1 MTANNAL
8 SKTLRQVH
16 KDLRPFPGRFATTW
30 RIGLLSALMSFV
42 AMFYGIPESAISC
55 YLILFVMKPD
65 GVLSIIMAIAII
77 ILVTLVVGIILLLLP
92 YTLESI
98 PLRMLVLIASSFFFL
113 WLGAAS
119 KLGEV
124 GSIVALVIAF
134 IMGLIGIAPDGELA
148 TRAILYCWLMV
159 ASPMLLLIIFNLLMG
174 RWPVKIL
181 YANLAERV
189 RLAEAALRKPDRT
202 HLHAVHLAL
211 AEGQAEIMQRAIL
224 IRCLHLGRGSE
235 NIWLTTAVY
244 NSYRLLLAVYEQA
257 EKLPEISR
265 QRLIDAC
272 QSTAQSLEHRLQP
285 TPFIAATEISEN
297 EVAYSI
303 ASLTSLH
310 SEPLPSITKTRFMAD
325 DALKNPRYCHF
336 ALKTTLASVF
346 CYAAYTIMD
355 WQDIHTAMIT
365 CYVVALG
372 TAGETAHKLTLRIVG
387 CLIGAGLGIASLV
400 FVVPA
405 MSDIGQLMILVFLV
419 LALSAWVSTG
429 NERIA
434 YCGIQIGLAFLLTV
448 LHDFSPS
455 DDLAPATGRIMGILM
470 GNVVVYLIFTLIWPV
485 SIMDAVSKRIHTA
498 LKVLAA
504 LAATPPTERMQ
515 CAMQAAHI
523 EHEVASARSALKLI
537 PFEPK
542 NLRPTAAERQRLIK
556 ILSALNDTGRALF
569 ISQQNNHD
577 ERLSLIA
584 LIQSC
589 LTSIGTAS
597 STDVICSAAEAAYI
611 NSQTVTPSMNTR
623 IEYNLL
629 KLKRLLK

>member
-1 MTANNAL
+1 MIVNNAL
-8 SKTLRQVH
+8 RKTLRQIH
-16 KDLRPFPGRFATTW
+16 ADLRPFPGRLATTW

-65 GVLSIIMAIAII
+65 GVVSIIMAAAII

-98 PLRMLVLIASSFFFL
+98 QLRMLVLIASSFFFL

-134 IMGLIGIAPDGELA
+134 IMGLIGVAPDGELA
-148 TRAILYCWLMV
+148 TRAILYCWLMA

-181 YANLAERV
+181 YTALAERV
-189 RLAEAALRKPDRT
+189 RLAEAALRTPDRA
-202 HLHAVHLAL
+202 HLQAVDLAL
-211 AEGQAEIMQRAIL
+211 AEGQADIVQKATL
-224 IRCLHLGRGSE
+224 IRLLHLGRGSE

-244 NSYRLLLAVYEQA
+244 DSYRLLLAVSEQA

-265 QRLIDAC
+265 QQLADAC
-272 QSTAQSLEHRLQP
+272 HSTAQSLDNQQLPNSFITAAEMPESEIAHS
-285 TPFIAATEISEN
+285 IAA
-297 EVAYSI
+297 
-303 ASLTSLH
+303 LTLLH
-310 SEPLPSITKTRFMAD
+310 SKPLPSIDKTPFLAD
-325 DALKNPRYCHF
+325 DALKNPSYCYF
-336 ALKTTLASVF
+336 ALKTTLASII

-400 FVVPA
+400 FVIPT

-419 LALSAWVSTG
+419 LAFSAWVSTG

-434 YCGIQIGLAFLLTV
+434 YCGVQIGLAFLLTV

-470 GNVVVYLIFTLIWPV
+470 GNIVVYLIFSLIWPV
-485 SIMDAVSKRIHTA
+485 SIMDTVSKRIYAA
-498 LKVLAA
+498 LKALAS
-504 LAATPPTERMQ
+504 LAATPPTERMR
-515 CAMQAAHI
+515 CVMQTAHI
-523 EHEVASARSALKLI
+523 EQEIASARSALQLI
-537 PFEPK
+537 PFDPK
-542 NLRPTAAERQRLIK
+542 YLRPAAAERQRLIK
-556 ILSALNDTGRALF
+556 ILSALSDTGRALF
-569 ISQQNNHD
+569 ISQQNNHN
-577 ERLSLIA
+577 ERQLLRA
-584 LIQSC
+584 LIKSYQP
-589 LTSIGTAS
+589 
-597 STDVICSAAEAAYI
+597 STDTAPSPDAISSLAEAEHI
-611 NSQTVTPSMNTR
+611 NSQTVIPAINTR

-629 KLKRLLK
+629 RIKRLLK

>member
-1 MTANNAL
+1 
-8 SKTLRQVH
+8 
-16 KDLRPFPGRFATTW
+16 
-30 RIGLLSALMSFV
+30 
-42 AMFYGIPESAISC
+42 MFYGIPESAISC

-65 GVLSIIMAIAII
+65 GVVSMIMAVAII

-134 IMGLIGIAPDGELA
+134 IMGLIGVAPDGELA

-189 RLAEAALRKPDRT
+189 RLAETALRTPDSA
-202 HLHAVHLAL
+202 HLHAVQLAL
-211 AEGQAEIMQRAIL
+211 AEDQADIVQRAIL
-224 IRCLHLGRGSE
+224 IRRLHLGRGNE
-235 NIWLTTAVY
+235 NIWLTTAVH
-244 NSYRLLLAVYEQA
+244 NSYRLLLAVSEQA
-257 EKLPEISR
+257 EKMPDIACQQLA
-265 QRLIDAC
+265 DAC
-272 QSTAQSLEHRLQP
+272 HRTAQSLDNLQQP
-285 TPFIAATEISEN
+285 DPFIAAAEMPESEI
-297 EVAYSI
+297 AHSI
-303 ASLTSLH
+303 AALTSFD
-310 SEPLPSITKTRFMAD
+310 SGPLPSMAKTPFLAD
-325 DALKNPRYCHF
+325 DALKNPSYCYF
-336 ALKTTLASVF
+336 ALKTTLASVI

-372 TAGETAHKLTLRIVG
+372 TAGETAHKLTLRIIG
-387 CLIGAGLGIASLV
+387 CLIGAVLGIASLV
-400 FVVPA
+400 FVVPT

-448 LHDFSPS
+448 LHGFSPS

-470 GNVVVYLIFTLIWPV
+470 GNIVIYLIFSLIWPV
-485 SIMDAVSKRIHTA
+485 SIMDAVSKRIHAA
-498 LKVLAA
+498 LKALTA
-504 LAATPPTERMQ
+504 LAAIPPTERMR
-515 CAMQAAHI
+515 CAMQTAHI
-523 EHEVASARSALKLI
+523 EQEIASARSALQLV

-542 NLRPTAAERQRLIK
+542 HLRPAAAERQRLIK
-556 ILSALNDTGRALF
+556 ILATLNDTGRALF
-569 ISQQNNHD
+569 ISQQNNHN
-577 ERLSLIA
+577 EWLRLSA
-584 LIQSC
+584 LIQPNVPS
-589 LTSIGTAS
+589 TSTVPSPDAISPIAEMTYRNTQTSAS
-597 STDVICSAAEAAYI
+597 AID
-611 NSQTVTPSMNTR
+611 TR
-623 IEYNLL
+623 IEHNLL
-629 KLKRLLK
+629 KLERLLK